1 MIYAAE
7 RKNATGF
14 CHKISANYLQMFSG
28 IWSLAKTK
36 PKHNEYIKF
45 GQLSMAGSGSSLWI
59 F

>member
-14 CHKISANYLQMFSG
+14 CHKISANYLQPFSG

-45 GQLSMAGSGSSLWI
+45 AQLSMAGRGSRL
-59 F
+59 